1 MTRARLPSS
10 PTGYRTVV
18 EDVPPQRESPT
29 QTPVDLTREVWNLAG
44 QVAQLKVELTELKA
58 ALANLVAANRSETTK
73 LIVGG
78 LVTVAL
84 AFAGGRAA
92 TPAPPAPE
100 VRAVRTSFEIEL
112 DGCKILEGDVARSEC
127 IARVVAKHAAPNR

>member
-1 MTRARLPSS
+1 MTRQRLPGS

-18 EDVPPQRESPT
+18 EQSPQWEPRTPATGEPSLLGEVLSLRKDV
-29 QTPVDLTREVWNLAG
+29 
-44 QVAQLKVELTELKA
+44 TELRSEVA
-58 ALANLVAANRSETTK
+58 ALKAANRSETTK

-92 TPAPPAPE
+92 TPAPEATTTVIHRSPFDKALDACRKLESAPE
-100 VRAVRTSFEIEL
+100 RTDCVTKVLQQSVN
-112 DGCKILEGDVARSEC
+112 G
-127 IARVVAKHAAPNR
+127 PP